1 MKSAKS
7 EILREQLPNSV
18 PACTRIRLV
27 IRGVP
32 TSTAQ
37 EIESQVEQFLKGA
50 SGPLF
55 AVGLMR
61 HEVKMSVVHYRVIKS
76 IDYPTPIANKEQF
89 LFVSGFRWFSAAPLF
104 SSDNVRWIVIPHA
117 FDLDNV

>member
-1 MKSAKS
+1 MKSAKN

-18 PACTRIRLV
+18 PVCTRIRLV
-27 IRGVP
+27 IKGVP

-37 EIESQVEQFLKGA
+37 EIESEVEQFLKGA

-76 IDYPTPIANKEQF
+76 INYQMPIANKERF
-89 LFVSGFRWFSAAPLF
+89 LCVSGFRWFSAAPLF
-104 SSDNVRWIVIPHA
+104 SSDNVRSMFLPHA
-117 FDLDNV
+117 LDLDTM